1 MEDTMIS
8 SLSRINPWSPI
19 IPVDGAGYG
28 FFMTAFGYSLM
39 AFATL
44 VLTALCDSSWL
55 SRPRIPGTHHIALW
69 SHSLYLS
76 HKAIGHIVG
85 TQLHALDTPKWA
97 VLGAVTVCCL
107 LVAAA
112 LFYVVESPFMKMR
125 RRFFP
130 SSLREGMVGPF

>member
-1 MEDTMIS
+1 MKDTMIS
-8 SLSRINPWSPI
+8 SLFRIYPWSPI

-39 AFATL
+39 ALAFAML
-44 VLTALCDSSWL
+44 VLAALCDSSCL
-55 SRPRIPGTHHIALW
+55 SRLRIPGTHHIALW
-69 SHSLYLS
+69 SYSLYLS
-76 HKAIGHIVG
+76 HKANSHIVG

-112 LFYVVESPFMKMR
+112 LFNVVESPFMKMR
-125 RRFFP
+125 QRFFP
-130 SSLREGMVGPF
+130 SSF